1 MNIIGIKPLMAAIAA
16 WWGCDQAFSDLG
28 GRATPFRS
36 GARLTEGWLWGKMLG
51 KQPSGDA
58 SKIAGPP
65 KAPA

>member
-36 GARLTEGWLWGKMLG
+36 GARLTEGWL
-51 KQPSGDA
+51 
-58 SKIAGPP
+58 
-65 KAPA
+65 